1 MAIVLSEEGSL
12 EVACEEDIKKKKVK
26 YMQSSSTYYLESVDK

>member
-12 EVACEEDIKKKKVK
+12 EVACEEDIKKKKGKV
-26 YMQSSSTYYLESVDK
+26 YAEFEHVLFGECG